1 MVGYHPR
8 ANQIQCGIGRSSRFL
23 ACEYESIKPDLLHL
37 GKAITGGVRV
47 LSVVFGSSEII
58 SLLKP
63 GMHGSTYSGNPLCLC
78 DCHRSH

>member
-1 MVGYHPR
+1 MMMYHPR

-23 ACEYESIKPDLLHL
+23 ACEYESIKPDLLLL
-37 GKAITGGVRV
+37 GKAITVGVTV
-47 LSVVFGSSEII
+47 LSVVLGSSEII

-63 GMHGSTYSGNPLCLC
+63 GMHGFTCSGNPLCLC